1 MKTFI
6 LALTASMAFSNIA
19 EASAEEYQ
27 VGDMI
32 MQSDEFKSAAGIK
45 ILSGSKFNHVGIVV
59 EKNGQLYVAEALG
72 RVVYTDIDDYIDRGE
87 DHVHIRLDEDLSESD
102 KTKISSAVRKY
113 IGKRYDAALSWSDDR
128 MYCSELVQKVYK
140 DALDIEVANERKIK
154 QHAMVAFV
162 PLLKSGMIEVPAVFS
177 DIVEN
182 IDTDEIVVTPADIL
196 RSGNTRR
203 VR

>member
-1 MKTFI
+1 MKSFI
-6 LALTASMAFSNIA
+6 LTLTASMMIANA
-19 EASAEEYQ
+19 EASTEEYQ

-72 RVVYTDIDDYIDRGE
+72 RVVYTDIDDYIERGE

-140 DALDIEVANERKIK
+140 DALDIEVAHERKIK

-177 DIVEN
+177 DVVEN
-182 IDTDEIVVTPADIL
+182 IDTNEIVVTPADIL
-196 RSGNTRR
+196 RSANTRR
-203 VR
+203 VD

>member
-1 MKTFI
+1 MKSFI
-6 LALTASMAFSNIA
+6 LALTASMMITNA
-19 EASAEEYQ
+19 EASTGEYQ

-72 RVVYTDIDDYIDRGE
+72 RVVYTDIDDYIERGE

-113 IGKRYDAALSWSDDR
+113 IGKKYDAALSWSDDR

-140 DALDIEVANERKIK
+140 DALDIEVAHERKIK

-196 RSGNTRR
+196 RSANTRR
-203 VR
+203 VD